1 MNIAAKEKIFY
12 VKNNFFLF
20 RKLTIYSRT
29 YSLLFS
35 VLWRD
40 LSSADEMKPAAAVL
54 PTKGIC
60 CV

>member
-40 LSSADEMKPAAAVL
+40 LSSAD
-54 PTKGIC
+54 
-60 CV
+60 